1 MASNFNKQIG
11 SKNLKAMV
19 MWAGMQN
26 QLRKYR
32 ITRDRITQLSVD
44 GENYL
49 KEILVEKWTFS
60 T

>member
-26 QLRKYR
+26 QLRKYQ